1 MFVICSILRR
11 IEVLA
16 RITEIATLGRRRR
29 VDFVRSGAVGAMN
42 VSLTGEL
49 ESLFHV
55 KVGTGRYGSGS
66 AVSRAALREKIS
78 AGVATLRAGK
88 GADGEALLGA
98 IDAEVAQIGQ
108 QLR

>member
-16 RITEIATLGRRRR
+16 RITEIAPFGRRRR
-29 VDFVRSGAVGAMN
+29 EDFVRSGAVGAMN
-42 VSLTGEL
+42 VSLTGEH

-55 KVGTGRYGSGS
+55 KVGPGRYSSGS
-66 AVSRAALREKIS
+66 AVIRVALREKIS

-88 GADGEALLGA
+88 GADGKALRGA
-98 IDAEVAQIGQ
+98 MDAELAQLGQ
-108 QLR
+108 QWR